1 MGDKQ
6 KTRNERRSKTPQL
19 IDHMLAERNQLLALL
34 LQVSGIKMD
43 APKKSDNDLLNEFC
57 QVLVDYIAAGH
68 FGLYERIIEK
78 KERRKS
84 VSDLAVKVYP
94 FIDETTQLS
103 LAFNERYDSSNHS
116 TEFSKLPQDL
126 SRLGEA
132 LTTRMELE
140 DQLINQMLAPRGS
153 IQA

>member
-1 MGDKQ
+1 MTDKR
-6 KTRNERRSKTPQL
+6 KTRNERRNQTPEL

-34 LQVSGIKMD
+34 LRVSGIKTD
-43 APKKSDNDLLNEFC
+43 TPGKHDHDLLNEFC

-84 VSDLAVKVYP
+84 VSDMAMKVYP
-94 FIDETTQLS
+94 LIDETTQLS
-103 LAFNERYDSSNHS
+103 LSFNERYDSANHS
-116 TEFSKLPQDL
+116 TDFSKFPKDL

-132 LTTRMELE
+132 LTTRMEME
-140 DQLINQMLAPRGS
+140 DRLINQMVGRS
-153 IQA
+153 

>member
-1 MGDKQ
+1 MTDKR
-6 KTRNERRSKTPQL
+6 KTRNERRNQTPEL

-34 LQVSGIKMD
+34 LRVSGIKTD
-43 APKKSDNDLLNEFC
+43 TPGKHDHDLLNEFC

-84 VSDLAVKVYP
+84 VSDMAMKVYP
-94 FIDETTQLS
+94 LIDETTQLS
-103 LAFNERYDSSNHS
+103 LSFNERYDSANHN
-116 TEFSKLPQDL
+116 TDFSKFPQDL

-132 LTTRMELE
+132 LTTRMEME
-140 DQLINQMLAPRGS
+140 DRLINQMVGRS
-153 IQA
+153 